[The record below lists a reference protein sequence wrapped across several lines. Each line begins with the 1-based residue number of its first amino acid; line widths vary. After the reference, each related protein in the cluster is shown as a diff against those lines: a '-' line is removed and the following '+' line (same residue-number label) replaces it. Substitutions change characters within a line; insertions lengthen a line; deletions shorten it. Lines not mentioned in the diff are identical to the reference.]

1 MATNLLLYAFRS
13 PSTFLR
19 IFRCT
24 FFSSYLWPFSQYLP
38 STMGTP
44 APRPLLVISANKV
57 FEQRA
62 SEMNVSH
69 PRGIGKERRD
79 PIYAQLWQICWS
91 RGRR

>member
-44 APRPLLVISANKV
+44 APP
-57 FEQRA
+57 F
-62 SEMNVSH
+62 
-69 PRGIGKERRD
+69 
-79 PIYAQLWQICWS
+79 W
-91 RGRR
+91 